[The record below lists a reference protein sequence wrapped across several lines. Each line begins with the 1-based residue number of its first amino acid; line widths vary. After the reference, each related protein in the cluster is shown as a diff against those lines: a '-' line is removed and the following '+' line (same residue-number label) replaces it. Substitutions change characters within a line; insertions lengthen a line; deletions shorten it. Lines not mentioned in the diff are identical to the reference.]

1 MNFYPLSSPN
11 PHTFTTFIYRER
23 TREKEERER
32 ERAGRESNDP
42 SLKIVDVPEIVVQ
55 VLDLKPTG

>member
-32 ERAGRESNDP
+32 ERERERGERATILP
-42 SLKIVDVPEIVVQ
+42 SKSLMFQKLLFKCLI
-55 VLDLKPTG
+55 